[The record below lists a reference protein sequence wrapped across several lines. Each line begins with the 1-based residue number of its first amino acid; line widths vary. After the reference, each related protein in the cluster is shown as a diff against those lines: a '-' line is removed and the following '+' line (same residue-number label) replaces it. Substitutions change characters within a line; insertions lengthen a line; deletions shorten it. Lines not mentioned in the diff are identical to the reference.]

1 MLPGGSKPPKD
12 FRTMA
17 RGISHREW
25 RIYRDD
31 HTDDLGRVDEQGFRA
46 AIQAELAM
54 CENLGERLGVAIVA
68 APIRTRLNGGGSWF
82 TVGWVFKTATVPAAR
97 EDEVTGAFDD
107 LPEVD
112 EITVPDTLPEVE

>member
-1 MLPGGSKPPKD
+1 
-12 FRTMA
+12 MA

-97 EDEVTGAFDD
+97 EGRGEPARSTTCRRSTRS
-107 LPEVD
+107 PSR
-112 EITVPDTLPEVE
+112 TRCPRSSSPP